1 MKAIKRLWYRLSQ
14 LTISN
19 NKRQKDDLN
28 GKLITVMKVTNTTKK
43 TTILKMRA
51 LAKMTKLRS
60 LAITRIKAMLREK
73 FYK

>member
-1 MKAIKRLWYRLSQ
+1 M
-14 LTISN
+14 
-19 NKRQKDDLN
+19 N
-28 GKLITVMKVTNTTKK
+28 GKLITMMKLTNTTMK

-51 LAKMTKLRS
+51 LVKMTKLRS